1 MPRAEGSFWE
11 LPSSLPVK
19 GEGAGSCQQDL
30 RGSQK
35 ENKVLLAVAST
46 SAYLADFWQKWFT
59 WPPSSF

>member
-11 LPSSLPVK
+11 LPASLPVK

-35 ENKVLLAVAST
+35 ENKVLLTVAST
-46 SAYLADFWQKWFT
+46 SAYLADFW
-59 WPPSSF
+59 